1 MNFAEGRHGSDGKS
15 TTSKKKK
22 KKVFDLRDTIKTIV
36 VKMEREKR
44 EDHMKKIPDGFISFT
59 HDNLYVEM
67 LQNMH
72 EYMTELFRLENRG
85 DALAKEAKD
94 KGLPVPSVLPS
105 EKKKLYAKAKLV
117 ADKYSWIV
125 FRHKSLGH

>member
-1 MNFAEGRHGSDGKS
+1 M
-15 TTSKKKK
+15 
-22 KKVFDLRDTIKTIV
+22 RDTIKTMV

-59 HDNLYVEM
+59 HDNLFVEM
-67 LQNMH
+67 LKNMH
-72 EYMTELFRLENRG
+72 EYLTELFRLENRG
-85 DALAKEAKD
+85 DALANEAKD

-125 FRHKSLGH
+125 FKYKSLGL